1 MRTAPFAELF
11 DTCRRHRH
19 LLLMFAIPFLL
30 LVIFSYI
37 PMYGAVIAFKDFRM
51 SDGIFGSAWAGMDIL
66 KRLFLGPDFLRV
78 LRNTVLISLLKLI
91 TGFVAPIVLAL
102 MLNELRL
109 QGYKRAIQTFSYLP
123 YFFSWVIL
131 GGILKLLL
139 APAGPV
145 NVLLTSMHLP
155 AIPFLTDNTWFIF
168 TMVVTAVWQAVGY
181 GAVIYL
187 AALAGIPPTLYEAA
201 MVDGA
206 TRWRQTLHVTLPCLV
221 PTMVVLFILSL
232 GGILSAGFDQIYNLY
247 SPVVYETADIID
259 TYVLRQMIAMD
270 FSLASGAGLFK
281 AVVGLAL
288 IVGANS
294 LANRLTRGEQG
305 LW

>member
-1 MRTAPFAELF
+1 MFLVPFTVL
-11 DTCRRHRH
+11 
-19 LLLMFAIPFLL
+19 AIFNY
-30 LVIFSYI
+30 V

-51 SDGIFGSAWAGMDIL
+51 SDGIFGSAWAGLDIFR
-66 KRLFLGPDFLRV
+66 RLFLGPDFLRV
-78 LRNTVLISLLKLI
+78 LRNTLVISVLKLLA
-91 TGFVAPIVLAL
+91 GFVAPIVLAL
-102 MLNELRL
+102 MLNELRW

-145 NVLLTSMHLP
+145 NVLLTSLHL
-155 AIPFLTDNTWFIF
+155 AAVPFLTDNAWFIV
-168 TMVVTAVWQAVGY
+168 TIVVTAVWQAVGY

-187 AALAGIPPTLYEAA
+187 AALSGISPTLYEAA

-206 TRWRQTLHVTLPCLV
+206 SRWRQTVHVTLPCLA
-221 PTMVVLFILSL
+221 PTMIVLFILSL

-247 SPVVYETADIID
+247 SPVVYQASDIID